1 LKVEIWSDVVCP
13 WCYIGKRRFESALAQ
28 FPHRDEVEILWRS
41 FELDPSAP
49 ALRTE
54 DYAERL
60 ASKYGMTRQQAIAKH
75 EQLTEMAAREGLAFH
90 FEAARSGNTFNAHRL
105 LHLAEQRG
113 LQGKLKE
120 RLMLAYFS
128 EGEPIGDVA
137 TLARLAEQVGISA
150 ADAQAVLASSR
161 FADDVRADERQAQEL
176 GINGVPFFVLDRRY
190 GISGAQ
196 PAELFAQ
203 ALTQAWAEA
212 HPSRVLTQV
221 GAAMGDAACSD
232 DSCAI

>member
-1 LKVEIWSDVVCP
+1 LNVEIWSDVVCP
-13 WCYIGKRRFESALAQ
+13 WCYIGKRRFESALAR
-28 FPHRDEVEILWRS
+28 FPHRDEIEITWRS

-60 ASKYGMTRQQAIAKH
+60 AAKYGMTRQQAVAKH
-75 EQLTEMAAREGLAFH
+75 EQLTEMATREGLDFH
-90 FEAARSGNTFNAHRL
+90 FDRARSGNTFNAHRL
-105 LHLAEQRG
+105 LHLARERG
-113 LQGKLKE
+113 VQDELEE
-120 RLMLAYFS
+120 RLMRAYFS

-137 TLARLAEQVGISA
+137 TLARLAEEVGISA
-150 ADAQAVLASSR
+150 ADAQAVLSSDT
-161 FADDVRADERQAQEL
+161 FADDVRADEREAQEL

-196 PAELFAQ
+196 PAEVFEQ
-203 ALTQAWAEA
+203 ALEQAWAEA
-212 HPSRVLTQV
+212 HPKRVLTQV
-221 GAAMGDAACSD
+221 GATSGDAACTD